1 MKYKAVLFDLDGTLL
16 PMDQEEFVKA
26 YFGLLSKRMAQFGY
40 DPQTL
45 VATIWSGTKAMMKN
59 DGGRNN
65 DQVFW
70 EKFLET
76 YGEDFNK
83 DRANLDAYYDNE
95 FLKVQDVCGFNP
107 LSKKTVDRIKKAGM
121 RVALATQP
129 IFPEI
134 ATIHRTRWAGLDVS
148 DFEVVTTFENIGY
161 CKPSKEYYL
170 EVCARMGLEPAD
182 CLMVGNDT
190 DDDMPAKSA
199 GLDVFLLTDCLINH
213 SDQDINEYPNGDFNA
228 LMEYLGV

>member
-26 YFGLLSKRMAQFGY
+26 YFGLLSKRMAQFCY

>member
-16 PMDQEEFVKA
+16 PMDQEEFVQA

-40 DPQTL
+40 DPKTL
-45 VATIWSGTKAMMKN
+45 VATIWGGTKAMMKN
-59 DGGRNN
+59 DGTKNN
-65 DQVFW
+65 DKVFW

-83 DRANLDAYYDNE
+83 DRDNLDAYYNEE
-95 FLKVQDVCGFNP
+95 FLKVQGVCGFNP
-107 LSKKTVDRIKKAGM
+107 LSKEVVERIKKAGM

-134 ATIHRTRWAGLDVS
+134 ATVHRTKWAGLDVS

-170 EVCARMGLEPAD
+170 EVCRRMNLSAED

-190 DDDMPAKSA
+190 DDDMPAKDA

-213 SDQDINEYPNGDFNA
+213 SGKDINDYPHGDFSA
-228 LMEYLGV
+228 LLEYLEV

>member
-1 MKYKAVLFDLDGTLL
+1 MKYKAVFFDLDGTLL
-16 PMDQEEFVKA
+16 PMDQEEFVQA

-40 DPQTL
+40 DPKTL
-45 VATIWSGTKAMMKN
+45 VATIWGGTKAMMKN

-65 DQVFW
+65 DEVFW

-76 YGEDFNK
+76 YGEEFNK
-83 DRANLDAYYDNE
+83 DRDNLDAYYNEE
-95 FLKVQDVCGFNP
+95 FLKVQGVCGFNP
-107 LSKKTVDRIKKAGM
+107 LSKEVVERIKKAGM

-148 DFEVVTTFENIGY
+148 DFDVVTTFENIGY

-170 EVCARMGLEPAD
+170 EVCRRMNLSSED

-190 DDDMPAKSA
+190 DDDMPAKDA

-213 SDQDINEYPNGDFNA
+213 SGKDINDYPHGDFSA
-228 LMEYLGV
+228 LLKYLEV

>member
-16 PMDQEEFVKA
+16 PMDQEEFVQA

-40 DPQTL
+40 DPKTL
-45 VATIWSGTKAMMKN
+45 VATIWGGTKAMMKN

-83 DRANLDAYYDNE
+83 DRDNLDAYYNEE
-95 FLKVQDVCGFNP
+95 FLKVQGVCGFNP
-107 LSKKTVDRIKKAGM
+107 LSKEVVERIKKAGM

-134 ATIHRTRWAGLDVS
+134 ATVHRTKWAGLDVS

-170 EVCARMGLEPAD
+170 EVCRRMNLSAED

-190 DDDMPAKSA
+190 DDDMPAKDA

-213 SDQDINEYPNGDFNA
+213 SGKDINDYPHGDFSA
-228 LMEYLGV
+228 LLEYLEV

>member
-1 MKYKAVLFDLDGTLL
+1 MRYKAVLFDLDGTLL
-16 PMDQEEFVKA
+16 PMDQDEFVKA

-45 VATIWSGTKAMMKN
+45 IATIWGGTKAMMKN
-59 DGGRNN
+59 DGNKNN
-65 DQVFW
+65 DEVFW

-76 YGEDFNK
+76 YGDEFSK

-95 FLKVQDVCGFNP
+95 FLKVQEICGFNP
-107 LSKKTVDRIKKAGM
+107 LSKETVERIKKAGM

-190 DDDMPAKSA
+190 DDDMPAKGA
-199 GLDVFLLTDCLINH
+199 GLDVFLLTDCLINN
-213 SDQDINEYPNGDFNA
+213 SSKDINEYPNGDFNA

>member
-16 PMDQEEFVKA
+16 PMDQEEFVQA

-40 DPQTL
+40 DPKTL
-45 VATIWSGTKAMMKN
+45 VATIWGGTKAMMKN

-83 DRANLDAYYDNE
+83 DRDNLDAYYNEE
-95 FLKVQDVCGFNP
+95 FLKVQGVCGFNP
-107 LSKKTVDRIKKAGM
+107 LSKEVVERIKKTGM

-170 EVCARMGLEPAD
+170 EVCRRMNLSAKD

-190 DDDMPAKSA
+190 DDDMPAKDA

-213 SDQDINEYPNGDFNA
+213 SGKDINDYPHGDFSA
-228 LMEYLGV
+228 LLEYLEV

>member
-1 MKYKAVLFDLDGTLL
+1 
-16 PMDQEEFVKA
+16 
-26 YFGLLSKRMAQFGY
+26 
-40 DPQTL
+40 
-45 VATIWSGTKAMMKN
+45 N

-65 DQVFW
+65 DEVFW

-76 YGEDFNK
+76 YGEEFNK
-83 DRANLDAYYDNE
+83 DRDNLDAYYNEE
-95 FLKVQDVCGFNP
+95 FLKVQGVCGFNP
-107 LSKKTVDRIKKAGM
+107 LSKEVVERIKKAGM

-148 DFEVVTTFENIGY
+148 DFDVVTTFENIGYCKPSKEYYLEVCRRMNLSSEDCLMVGNDTDDDMPAKDAGLDVSDFEVVTTFENIGY

-170 EVCARMGLEPAD
+170 EVCRRMNLSAED

-190 DDDMPAKSA
+190 DDDMPAKDA

-213 SDQDINEYPNGDFNA
+213 SGKDINDYPHGDFSA
-228 LMEYLGV
+228 LLKYLEV

>member
-16 PMDQEEFVKA
+16 PMDQDEFVKA

-45 VATIWSGTKAMMKN
+45 IATIWGGTKAMMKN
-59 DGGRNN
+59 DGTKNN
-65 DQVFW
+65 DEVFW

-76 YGEDFNK
+76 YGDGFSK
-83 DRANLDAYYDNE
+83 DRDNLDAYYDNE
-95 FLKVQDVCGFNP
+95 FLKVQEICGFNP
-107 LSKKTVDRIKKAGM
+107 LSKEVVERIKKAGM

-134 ATIHRTRWAGLDVS
+134 ATIHRTKWAGLDVS
-148 DFEVVTTFENIGY
+148 DFELVTTFENIGY
-161 CKPSKEYYL
+161 CKPSEEYYL
-170 EVCARMGLEPAD
+170 EVCRRMNLSPSD

-190 DDDMPAKSA
+190 DDDMPVKKT
-199 GLDVFLLTDCLINH
+199 GMDVFLLTDCLINN
-213 SDQDINEYPNGDFNA
+213 SKQDINEYPNGDFNA
-228 LMEYLGV
+228 LIEYLGV